1 VIRSFRHRDL
11 KRLFGRGDPSRVR
24 ADQTTQL
31 VDALGRLATVVDVS
45 DMNLPGY
52 RLHRLK
58 ENLAGHWSVAV
69 SGNWRIV
76 FRFDAGDVLDVDLVD
91 YH

>member
-1 VIRSFRHRDL
+1 VIRSFRHRGL
-11 KRLFGRGDPSRVR
+11 KRLFEHGDPSKVR
-24 ADQTTQL
+24 ADQATRL
-31 VDALGRLATVVDVS
+31 VDALARLDTAVEVS

-58 ENLAGHWSVAV
+58 GDLTGYWSVAV